1 MARRPSRP
9 TVLDP
14 GLPFTDTEQEP
25 LIGTFVGID
34 GIHKLDTQPTLLDA
48 LAEQTGRTHP

>member
-1 MARRPSRP
+1 MARPSRP

-14 GLPFTDTEQEP
+14 GLPFTDSEQEP

-48 LAEQTGRTHP
+48 LAEHTGRTHP